1 MSFVELETES
11 RQILGKLRNLVER
24 RAAVRSS
31 GRGLVS
37 SPFDFDK
44 FDFQVISQ
52 SEQLLVQLNQVVVD
66 MSLVAK
72 KQASNSA
79 VNQEFARKLQLLET
93 VKPLG
98 EFAPGADLEFYT
110 SLELAWRSDAKFGIL

>member
-1 MSFVELETES
+1 MSFIELEAES

-31 GRGLVS
+31 GRGLIA

-72 KQASNSA
+72 KQSANSNL
-79 VNQEFARKLQLLET
+79 NQEYARKLQLLET
-93 VKPLG
+93 IKPLG

-110 SLELAWRSDAKFGIL
+110 SLELAWRSNSRFGVL